1 MKLAAGLIILLICG
15 GWGISRRMNLRR
27 RCALLRELRL
37 MLEQYS
43 IKIACTAPTLEQ
55 LAAEGQGEFSGILRQ
70 CLAETPDIRSAWSQA
85 VKQLSALPYC
95 GNEESTVLSE
105 LGASIGTCPAES
117 ELSLLRLQSA
127 ELDRLITQA
136 EKISE
141 QKGRLYSSGGIL
153 AGLAAAVL
161 LL

>member
-1 MKLAAGLIILLICG
+1 MKLAAGLIILVICG
-15 GWGISRRMNLRR
+15 GWGISRRANLKR
-27 RCALLRELRL
+27 RCVLLRELRL

-43 IKIACTAPTLEQ
+43 IRIACTAPTLEQ
-55 LAAEGQGEFSGILRQ
+55 LAADGQGEFSVILRK
-70 CLAETPDIRSAWSQA
+70 CMEGNTDIRSAWTQA
-85 VKQLSALPYC
+85 VKQLSALPHC
-95 GNEESTVLSE
+95 GKEEAAVLAE
-105 LGASIGTCPAES
+105 LGNSLGTCPAES
-117 ELSLLRLQSA
+117 EISLLRLQSA